1 MSKQNN
7 RGVLQLERGAI
18 RKIATAT
25 GRAMQQEDYDY
36 MMDD

>member
-18 RKIATAT
+18 RKIATAP
-25 GRAMQQEDYDY
+25 GKVMHQEDYDY